1 MLFSPIK
8 HVAKIEVRYAETDA
22 MGVVHHSVYPIWF
35 EQART
40 EIMRIHEHPYHL
52 LEAEGFSCPLI
63 QMELEYKR
71 SCHYGEFADV
81 HVSLAKEDRLRTRF
95 FYEIFVEGELCVK
108 GSTLHIFLKDGK
120 PSRHAPESFEKKF
133 FPKEP

>member
-52 LEAEGFSCPLI
+52 LEAEGFNCPLI
-63 QMELEYKR
+63 QMELEYKIGR
-71 SCHYGEFADV
+71 A
-81 HVSLAKEDRLRTRF
+81 HV
-95 FYEIFVEGELCVK
+95 
-108 GSTLHIFLKDGK
+108 
-120 PSRHAPESFEKKF
+120 
-133 FPKEP
+133 